1 MINIYINVCIIV
13 VYAIFK
19 EVSLKL
25 LILHKILVI
34 RFLCNLELVVE
45 FFQYSVNGSGT
56 YIQDF

>member
-1 MINIYINVCIIV
+1 MINIYINICIVV

-19 EVSLKL
+19 EISLKL

-34 RFLCNLELVVE
+34 RYLCNLELVVE
-45 FFQYSVNGSGT
+45 FFQNSVNGSGT